1 MQRTSKQRTRLLC
14 AAILAVILYGYS
26 QARTHEVIHGGSYV
40 IRVAGGSSHYLAL
53 YVHTR
58 PILSATEWLE
68 SREVA
73 QVHLGPAR
81 PNGTT
86 RLEGPSTGSDVRS
99 ALWNGW
105 TAACLILSD
114 ASTHQAPQ
122 KCSTTLW
129 GLGSRPLA
137 MIPENLSGRSAGLAD
152 GLAYV
157 EYLGAGDLSGGRIV
171 AATGVLDGS
180 GYVGEIAG
188 ARFKTE
194 AAIRAGAN
202 ILFVPAENLVEARI
216 AAELYRDK
224 APLQII
230 SVRNLREAVIV
241 LCAQPAVRDEA
252 CALLDTS
259 GD

>member
-1 MQRTSKQRTRLLC
+1 
-14 AAILAVILYGYS
+14 
-26 QARTHEVIHGGSYV
+26 
-40 IRVAGGSSHYLAL
+40 
-53 YVHTR
+53 
-58 PILSATEWLE
+58 
-68 SREVA
+68 
-73 QVHLGPAR
+73 
-81 PNGTT
+81 
-86 RLEGPSTGSDVRS
+86 
-99 ALWNGW
+99 
-105 TAACLILSD
+105 
-114 ASTHQAPQ
+114 
-122 KCSTTLW
+122 
-129 GLGSRPLA
+129 